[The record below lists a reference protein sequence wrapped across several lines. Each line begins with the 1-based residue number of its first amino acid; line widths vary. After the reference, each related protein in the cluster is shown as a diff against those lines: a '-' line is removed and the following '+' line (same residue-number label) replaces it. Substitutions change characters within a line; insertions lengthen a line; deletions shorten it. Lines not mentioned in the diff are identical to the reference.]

1 MNITVE
7 KLPNCM
13 ASVRVEVP
21 GDTRK
26 AEREK
31 IVKNYTQHAALP
43 GFRKGKAPRTVVE
56 RKFASEIDREVTDRL
71 LNEGLD
77 AAVKKEN
84 LKVLS
89 VGNFKPAEDNDDSKY
104 SFSLEVVLAP
114 DVTLP
119 DYKGLSITVPKRE
132 VTDEMVE
139 KTIQTQRERMADLVN
154 VDRPVQ
160 MGDFISMDYTATV
173 DGEPV
178 KDKLPEAQAF
188 IADNKGYMVKVDEG
202 SFLPK
207 FCAQLVGMNKGES
220 REVKAEIAEENVH
233 EAIAGKEL
241 TYTVTVTEIK
251 EPILA
256 ELNDEFAAKLVPG
269 KTLEEVRGII
279 RENLTASTQQKD
291 LEQKR
296 IAAMVALRDKVEFE
310 LPGNV
315 VFNATQRRVNQL
327 VKMNLDRGITQDM
340 IVENEQDIINAA
352 NEQAKVDVKDEYI
365 LMEIV
370 NKENLT
376 VTQDDMVRRISYI
389 AYTSQT
395 TPDKVV
401 KTLKKNDGLDNLRH
415 SILLGKALDVLV
427 EHANI
432 TYEGTAAPDE
442 GEAA

>member
-89 VGNFKPAEDNDDSKY
+89 VGNFKPAEDNDESRY
-104 SFSLEVVLAP
+104 AFSLEVVLAP

-132 VTDEMVE
+132 VTDETVE
-139 KTIQTQRERMADLVN
+139 KTIQTQRERMADLVE

-207 FCAQLVGMNKGES
+207 FCAQLVGMNKGET

-251 EPILA
+251 EPVLA

-279 RENLTASTQQKD
+279 RENLTATTQQKD

>member
-13 ASVRVEVP
+13 ASVRVEMP

-31 IVKNYTQHAALP
+31 ILKNYVQHAALP
-43 GFRKGKAPRTVVE
+43 GFRKGKAPKTVVE
-56 RKFASEIDREVTDRL
+56 RKFAAEIDREVTDRL

-77 AAVKKEN
+77 AAVKQEN

-89 VGNFKPAEDNDDSKY
+89 VAGFKPAEDNDESKY
-104 SFSLEVVLAP
+104 AFSLDLVLAP
-114 DVTLP
+114 DVPLP

-139 KTIQTQRERMADLVN
+139 KAIQAQRERMADLKPVE
-154 VDRPVQ
+154 RPVQ
-160 MGDFISMDYTATV
+160 MGDFISMDYASTL

-178 KDKLPEAQAF
+178 KDLLPEAHQV
-188 IADNKGYMVKVDEG
+188 IAENKGYMIKMDEK
-202 SFLPK
+202 SFLPG
-207 FCAQLVGMNKGES
+207 FCPQVVGMNKGET
-220 REVKAEIAEENVH
+220 REVKCTIPEENVH

-241 TYTVTVTEIK
+241 TYTVTVTDIK
-251 EPILA
+251 EPELA
-256 ELNDEFAAKLVPG
+256 ELNDEFAARLVAG
-269 KTLEEVRGII
+269 KTLEEVRGLI
-279 RENLTASTQQKD
+279 RENLSATVAQKD

-296 IAAMVALRDKVEFE
+296 IVAMVALREKVEFE
-310 LPGNV
+310 LPGSIV
-315 VFNATQRRVNQL
+315 HNATQRRVNQL
-327 VKMNLDRGITQDM
+327 VKMNLERGVTQDM
-340 IVENEQDIINAA
+340 LMENEQDIINAA
-352 NEQAKVDVKDEYI
+352 NEQARVDVKDEYI

-370 NKENLT
+370 GKENLS
-376 VTQDDMVRRISYI
+376 VTQDDMVRRISHI

-395 TPDKVV
+395 TPDKVI
-401 KTLKKNDGLDNLRH
+401 KTLKKNEGLDNLRH

-427 EHANI
+427 DHANI

-442 GEAA
+442 EDAA